1 VVDELCGGV
10 GVALLV
16 VVEARWLGFLM
27 FMLLLRFGPKPRFLR
42 RLLIDSIGREQS
54 EGRKKVS
61 CNEGRVDEAEESWV
75 ELF

>member
-16 VVEARWLGFLM
+16 VVEVRWLVFLM
-27 FMLLLRFGPKPRFLR
+27 FMLLFRFGPKPRFLR

-54 EGRKKVS
+54 EGRKVS
-61 CNEGRVDEAEESWV
+61 CSEGRVEEVEESWV